1 LRFHVQTLSRFS
13 SASLLC
19 FGMNPCNRKFEI
31 LHLYTVSCIYFL
43 RKYTSE
49 TFCAGQN
56 RAGSSVVL
64 ISNFPIGSAGSLWPC
79 IFHLAP
85 NLTIIRYHFNK
96 MHGLG
101 MSVDSIH
108 AQTKVV
114 YQFEAKFYQP
124 IRVAESAFLFAGP
137 MSAMPRYF
145 FNEMYLMP
153 RRKNSCVPIGTK
165 KSQTFFCC
173 LVFMI

>member
-1 LRFHVQTLSRFS
+1 MNCLPVALRSHVQTLSRFS
-13 SASLLC
+13 SASLLY
-19 FGMNPCNRKFEI
+19 FGMNPCNQKFEI
-31 LHLYTVSCIYFL
+31 LHWYTVSCISIS

-56 RAGSSVVL
+56 HAGSSVVL

-96 MHGLG
+96 MHG
-101 MSVDSIH
+101 MFVNSIH

-114 YQFEAKFYQP
+114 CQFEANFYQP
-124 IRVAESAFLFAGP
+124 ICVADWAHVRNATI
-137 MSAMPRYF
+137 F
-145 FNEMYLMP
+145 F
-153 RRKNSCVPIGTK
+153 
-165 KSQTFFCC
+165 Q
-173 LVFMI
+173 

>member
-1 LRFHVQTLSRFS
+1 MPCVLTFRHFPDSLPNRFCAR
-13 SASLLC
+13 
-19 FGMNPCNRKFEI
+19 MNPSNRKFDI
-31 LHLYTVSCIYFL
+31 LHRYTISCISVS
-43 RKYTSE
+43 RKYTAE

-64 ISNFPIGSAGSLWPC
+64 ISSFPIGSSGSLWPC

-85 NLTIIRYHFNK
+85 NLTIIRYHLNK
-96 MHGLG
+96 MHG
-101 MSVDSIH
+101 MFVNSIH

-114 YQFEAKFYQP
+114 YQCEANFYQP

-137 MSAMPRYF
+137 MSAMPRYS

-153 RRKNSCVPIGTK
+153 RRKNSY
-165 KSQTFFCC
+165 
-173 LVFMI
+173 